1 MISRFFKTPMNEKL
15 QQIIDRY
22 NELDQKLNDP
32 VLSSNPEELGRI
44 AKEKSD
50 LEENVKKINRY
61 FQVQRN
67 IDENKEILKEN
78 DSELSEIAQ
87 SELSDLNAEKA
98 KLEAELRIILLPE
111 DPLDKKNVI
120 IEIRPAAGGDE
131 SELFAAE
138 LFRMYSR
145 YAERQGWKP
154 EILNSSMSGIG
165 GIKDL
170 SFEIKGDRVY
180 SKMKYES
187 GVHRVQRV
195 PETEKAGRVH
205 TSTVTVAVLPEAE
218 EADVEIKPEDLRI
231 DVFRSSGPGGQSVN
245 TTDSAVRI
253 THIPTGLVVSCQD
266 EKSQLKNKA
275 KALSILRSR
284 LLSAEEERLS
294 KERGDAR
301 RSQIG
306 SGDRSEKIRTYNF
319 PQDRVTDHRINMSWH
334 SLPKIMDG
342 DIEPIVSALITEDQA
357 RKLQSEP
364 NES

>member
-1 MISRFFKTPMNEKL
+1 MNEKL
-15 QQIIDRY
+15 QQILDRY
-22 NELDQKLNDP
+22 NELDQKLKDP
-32 VLSSNPEELGRI
+32 EFSSNPEELGKT

-50 LEENVKKINRY
+50 LEENVKTIRRY
-61 FQVQRN
+61 FQVQKN

-78 DSELSEIAQ
+78 DTELSEIAQ
-87 SELSDLNAEKA
+87 SELTDLNEEKT
-98 KLEAELRIILLPE
+98 KLEADLKIVLLPE
-111 DPLDKKNVI
+111 NPLDRKNSI

-145 YAERQGWKP
+145 YAERQGWKL
-154 EILNSSMSGIG
+154 EILSSQTSGIG
-165 GIKDL
+165 GIKEL
-170 SFEIKGDRVY
+170 AFEIKGDRVY

-195 PETEKAGRVH
+195 PETEKSGRIH

-218 EADVEIKPEDLRI
+218 EADIEIRPDQIRI

-253 THIPTGLVVSCQD
+253 THIPSGLVVTCQD

-284 LLSAEEERLS
+284 LLSAEEEKLS

-319 PQDRVTDHRINMSWH
+319 PQDRVTDHRINVSYH
-334 SLPKIMDG
+334 SIPKIMDG
-342 DIEPIVSALITEDQA
+342 DLEPFISALIEEDQ
-357 RKLQSEP
+357 KQLLSD
-364 NES
+364 